1 MILDCKVDFKNNVR
15 SIEVYVKSLGTST
28 SASTYALTED
38 EENAILENYSEKIQY
53 KHLTFEGYYK
63 KDSNKIVKAT
73 DDSDGDKVTLSLVN
87 KVIDINK
94 DFNASLSIETKT
106 IKDSELGT
114 HLTTKDEVAEAKCW
128 LFYDVIVNAVKDKV
142 VAMKLKETDFEDK
155 EVSRESEEF

>member
-1 MILDCKVDFKNNVR
+1 MVLDCKVDFKNNVR

-28 SASTYALTED
+28 LTED

-53 KHLTFEGYYK
+53 KNLTFEGYYK

-73 DDSDGDKVTLSLVN
+73 NDSDGDKVTLSLIN
-87 KVIDINK
+87 KVIDVNK
-94 DFNASLSIETKT
+94 DFNASLTIETKT

-128 LFYDVIVNAVKDKV
+128 LFYDIIVNAVKDKV
-142 VAMKLKETDFEDK
+142 VAMKSKETDFEDN

>member
-1 MILDCKVDFKNNVR
+1 MVLDCKVDFKNNVR

-28 SASTYALTED
+28 LTED

-63 KDSNKIVKAT
+63 KDSGKIVKAT
-73 DDSDGDKVTLSLVN
+73 NDSDGDKITLSLIN
-87 KVIDINK
+87 KVIDVNK
-94 DFNASLSIETKT
+94 DFNATLSIETKT

-128 LFYDVIVNAVKDKV
+128 LFYDIIVNAVKDKV
-142 VAMKLKETDFEDK
+142 VAMKSKETDFEDN
-155 EVSRESEEF
+155 EVLRESEEF

>member
-1 MILDCKVDFKNNVR
+1 MRYFSFFIFWHR
-15 SIEVYVKSLGTST
+15 ITIT
-28 SASTYALTED
+28 
-38 EENAILENYSEKIQY
+38 
-53 KHLTFEGYYK
+53 
-63 KDSNKIVKAT
+63 
-73 DDSDGDKVTLSLVN
+73 
-87 KVIDINK
+87 IDINK
-94 DFNASLSIETKT
+94 DFNANLTIETKT